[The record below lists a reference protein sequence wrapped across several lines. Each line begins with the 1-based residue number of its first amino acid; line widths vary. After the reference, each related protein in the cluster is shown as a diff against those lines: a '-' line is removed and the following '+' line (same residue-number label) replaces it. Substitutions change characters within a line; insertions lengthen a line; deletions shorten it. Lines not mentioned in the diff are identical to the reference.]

1 MNIKREFLVRLNP
14 IENFENNQEIYIQSK
29 DLAIKLA
36 ELFNNC

>member
-14 IENFENNQEIYIQSK
+14 IENLENNQEIYIQSK